1 MEWIAVGLIFAFFV
15 WFAQYNPIMWVFVG
29 FFLLLCGGIM
39 LPPPWSEYVKN
50 VLYVLMAVWV
60 VGSLFGG
67 GRSSGGHDRD
77 DSDSG
82 GW

>member
-1 MEWIAVGLIFAFFV
+1 
-15 WFAQYNPIMWVFVG
+15 
-29 FFLLLCGGIM
+29 M